1 MVSKH
6 SIENFVKRAIW
17 KLTRSG
23 DLIKYVPKSIHNGV
37 VVGDCAV
44 IRNKKHTFDVYSKNR
59 KPIKKDVCNHK
70 VAICIATIMNQYK
83 GNLQAKLIELTKLDN
98 NYAIALGQYHR
109 YKAMVNLKPHLT
121 DDFEHWE
128 EEIIQLSNKIDA
140 EYTAMTL

>member
-1 MVSKH
+1 M
-6 SIENFVKRAIW
+6 
-17 KLTRSG
+17 
-23 DLIKYVPKSIHNGV
+23 